1 MFRTR
6 PDWPWAHVS
15 PPHSTIK
22 RRRYSRSRAVPLH
35 PLWAFVSFSRVEF
48 CVTVLIWF
56 GMHCVQELSPQK
68 LCNIRKVDK
77 EYVTQ
82 TSVGNGDK
90 DIFGLLGCYEVND
103 VSEQPIGSIFKEQSV
118 QISPETSVTN
128 HSPTL
133 RNIPDGQRSHLYRGG
148 SLKSRKG

>member
-1 MFRTR
+1 M
-6 PDWPWAHVS
+6 S
-15 PPHSTIK
+15 C
-22 RRRYSRSRAVPLH
+22 
-35 PLWAFVSFSRVEF
+35 SRVDF
-48 CVTVLIWF
+48 TVTVLIWF
-56 GMHCVQELSPQK
+56 GIHLAQELSAQK

-77 EYVTQ
+77 QHATQ

-90 DIFGLLGCYEVND
+90 DIFGLLGCYAVND
-103 VSEQPIGSIFKEQSV
+103 VSGQPIGPIFKRQTV

-133 RNIPDGQRSHLYRGG
+133 RNIPEGRRSHLHRGG